1 MNLILLFFIV
11 FQIYFCIKLYKQ
23 KKYKLLTTYILFSV
37 IIYLLILVYFNYCSK
52 PNIYIYSANTSDNN
66 LDNDGPTVLV
76 ISGSHGNECGPSA
89 GLDDIKEMFDYNKIK
104 LKRGKL
110 ILIPTLNKCGRQLN
124 TRFQPQELLKL
135 NITKA
140 DVNRNYGKIPNE
152 EGHCTI
158 SKTVQKFIKDADYIL
173 DFHEGWGF
181 NKLNPESMG
190 QTFYPGT
197 IHGSKDIANQL
208 KNAVNKVINTNND
221 YKYYDVVEGWAEI
234 PGSLRQYANINGIKY
249 VLTEIAG
256 QGQNQTLEEK
266 KDQTKAIFFEF
277 LNQTGLI

>member
-1 MNLILLFFIV
+1 MNLLLLFYIL

-23 KKYKLLTTYILFSV
+23 KKYKLLIVYILFS
-37 IIYLLILVYFNYCSK
+37 ILFYYLIFLYFNYCSK
-52 PNIYIYSANTSDNN
+52 PEIYIYSADNN

-76 ISGSHGNECGPSA
+76 ISGSHGNECGPST
-89 GLDDIKEMFDYNKIK
+89 GLDDVKKMFDHDRIK

-124 TRFQPQELLKL
+124 IRYQPQELLKL
-135 NITKA
+135 NMFKA
-140 DVNRNYGKIPNE
+140 DVNRNYGKTPNE
-152 EGHCTI
+152 EGQCI
-158 SKTVQKFIKDADYIL
+158 LSNTVQQFIKNADYIL
-173 DFHEGWGF
+173 DFHEGWSF
-181 NKLNPESMG
+181 NKLNPSSMG

-197 IHGSKDIANQL
+197 IEGSKDIANHL
-208 KNAVNKVINTNND
+208 KKAVNKVIDTNDD

-234 PGSLRQYANINGIKY
+234 PGSLRQYANINNIPY

-256 QGQNQTLEEK
+256 QGKNQTLDEK

-277 LNQTGLI
+277 LKQTGLL